1 MRINVSGGMLGIV
14 TAPTMPALTTM
25 NGGSLTNSVGERPTK
40 CIARRAQMPEAQN
53 MTDASAS
60 DLPNALRL
68 LRLHHDLSQREA
80 AQKLGISP
88 SYLSEIES
96 GTKEPTLGLLNTYAL
111 MFNVPASSI
120 LFFAE
125 NIKVTCQPS
134 PPIAEAI
141 TALLTFYRHAKE

>member
-1 MRINVSGGMLGIV
+1 
-14 TAPTMPALTTM
+14 
-25 NGGSLTNSVGERPTK
+25 
-40 CIARRAQMPEAQN
+40 

-80 AQKLGISP
+80 AQNLGVSP

-96 GTKEPTLGLLNTYAL
+96 GTKEPTLSLLNTYAL
-111 MFNVPASSI
+111 TFNVPASSI

-125 NIKVTCQPS
+125 NIKVRCQPS

-141 TALLTFYRHAKE
+141 TALLTFHRHAKE